1 MALTNSDKKFCLS
14 NGVNIEKIK
23 LHRHGKKRWSF
34 DGADEKSVE
43 YAVLDYFRA
52 QGWEGYFTEY
62 ENYWFCLVIIM
73 GYPNWRKRHPIT
85 IQTTSDLF
93 YNTKDGFNSR
103 NPREADPIFRWE
115 GRPRPPFEMRVCQ
128 PQRDVH
134 DLTFDEVWE
143 SIHNFNVD
151 TLIPTLEYFKEKNL
165 KRMGFGTV
173 ASGQKGIPS
182 VHRIDAEKLKSF
194 YESHGKETII
204 KLLEKFYCRKNVD
217 IIQKCYRMS
226 HLHHNIARHNGI
238 NIDELFTDENPSFSI
253 NLYYCCGV
261 LNKEEAHRGLSMLKI
276 LAAKFLE
283 IGRKDIS
290 DFILQ
295 CCTDILDY
303 RNAVGMDLEP
313 MPAGLDLFMWR
324 GQELA
329 AVEVK
334 APNDK
339 LRVGQKETLL
349 QKDNVK
355 KWVVEVEDVTS
366 NSADNLK
373 AKKKPNTREASG
385 GNRSQKHNPG
395 KAQDLAKLADTLRAE
410 GLWSDLMKEVV
421 YLATQGKNVS
431 LKERQLFQEELAER
445 QDLSELLLRH
455 LS

>member
-1 MALTNSDKKFCLS
+1 M
-14 NGVNIEKIK
+14 
-23 LHRHGKKRWSF
+23 
-34 DGADEKSVE
+34 
-43 YAVLDYFRA
+43 RA
-52 QGWEGYFTEY
+52 
-62 ENYWFCLVIIM
+62 
-73 GYPNWRKRHPIT
+73 
-85 IQTTSDLF
+85 
-93 YNTKDGFNSR
+93 
-103 NPREADPIFRWE
+103 
-115 GRPRPPFEMRVCQ
+115 CQ

-134 DLTFDEVWE
+134 DLTFDEVWQ

-226 HLHHNIARHNGI
+226 HLYHNIARHNGI

-261 LNKEEAHRGLSMLKI
+261 FNKEEAHRGLSMLKI

-313 MPAGLDLFMWR
+313 MPAGLDLYMWR

-334 APNDK
+334 APNDR
-339 LRVGQKETLL
+339 LRVGQKEALL
-349 QKDNVK
+349 VKDNVK
-355 KWVVEVEDVTS
+355 K
-366 NSADNLK
+366 
-373 AKKKPNTREASG
+373 
-385 GNRSQKHNPG
+385 
-395 KAQDLAKLADTLRAE
+395 
-410 GLWSDLMKEVV
+410 
-421 YLATQGKNVS
+421 
-431 LKERQLFQEELAER
+431 
-445 QDLSELLLRH
+445 
-455 LS
+455 